1 MLDIF
6 LKDESAT
13 NDLGKS
19 IAKLILESSLES
31 IEIHLNGDLGTG
43 KTFLTKSI
51 LKNSGWERAVK
62 SPTYT
67 LCEEYEFNKMLFLHI
82 DLYRTDEA
90 EDILIFN
97 LDRKINAKKIIII
110 EWPERL
116 KNDRPFDM
124 KISFEY
130 KENSR
135 EVKIDVKNNIFDGIN
150 INA

>member
-1 MLDIF
+1 MLS
-6 LKDESAT
+6 SA
-13 NDLGKS
+13 
-19 IAKLILESSLES
+19 
-31 IEIHLNGDLGTG
+31 
-43 KTFLTKSI
+43 
-51 LKNSGWERAVK
+51 
-62 SPTYT
+62 
-67 LCEEYEFNKMLFLHI
+67 FLHI
-82 DLYRTDEA
+82 DLYRTEEA

-124 KISFEY
+124 KINFEY